1 MKISKRQLRRIIKEE
16 LSIVLKEMDD
26 NGLPGELTPEQ
37 QQDFDDCWR
46 TSRGLDYQGSDEQRR
61 KECYDEVTSE
71 LYEED
76 LQEIFGLGKK
86 LSPDV
91 RDAVDK
97 IKSVNLHDDDPAITQ
112 TGRGKWNKHRK
123 SHINKLKKGE
133 LSPEEAKRLYGV

>member
-26 NGLPGELTPEQ
+26 NGLPGPLTPEQ

-46 TSRGLDYQGSDEQRR
+46 TSRELDYKPSDKRSR

-76 LQEIFGLGKK
+76 LQEMFGLGKK

-91 RDAVDK
+91 HNTINK
-97 IKSVNLHDDDPAITQ
+97 INSINLHDDNPAITQ
-112 TGRGKWNKHRK
+112 TGRGKWNRNRK
-123 SHINKLKKGE
+123 QDVKKLKKGE
-133 LSPEEAKRLYGV
+133 LSPEEARRLYGV

>member
-16 LSIVLKEMDD
+16 LSIVLKEMGD

-37 QQDFDDCWR
+37 QKHFDDCWR
-46 TSRGLDYQGSDEQRR
+46 TSRGLDYQGSNEQRK

-71 LYEED
+71 LYEG
-76 LQEIFGLGKK
+76 FGDMFGKK

-91 RDAVDK
+91 RDTVDK

-112 TGRGKWNKHRK
+112 TGRGKWNKQRK
-123 SHINKLKKGE
+123 SHIKKLKKGE
-133 LSPEEAKRLYGV
+133 LSPEEVKRLYGV